1 MCVLVLASVFVFVF
15 AFVFVLV
22 LVFVFVFGGR
32 DGDLGGPLKKDA
44 PSSLVLGGDRVAAES
59 TTYLYRFEGI
69 Y

>member
-15 AFVFVLV
+15 AFVFA
-22 LVFVFVFGGR
+22 FVFGGR